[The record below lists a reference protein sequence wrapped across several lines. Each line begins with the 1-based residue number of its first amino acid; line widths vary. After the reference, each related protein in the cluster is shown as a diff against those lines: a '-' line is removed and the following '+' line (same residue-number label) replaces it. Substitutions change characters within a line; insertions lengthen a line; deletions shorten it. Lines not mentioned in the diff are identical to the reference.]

1 MQSPLEIAFHNMDS
15 NPGAE
20 TMIRERFEKLERLY
34 DGLVGARVSVEA
46 QHKQHRTGNVFDVHI
61 VLMVPGH
68 NNLVVSREPKKAK
81 EKYAHPDLHTS
92 IRDAFEAA
100 ERQLIEFKR
109 QLRGEVKR
117 HDFEVMGQIA
127 QLADDHGFLMTN
139 TGGMLYF
146 HRNSVINP
154 RFEDLSRGD
163 SVLYVEE
170 MGDTGPTASKV
181 WKDAGERLQG

>member
-15 NPGAE
+15 TPEAE
-20 TMIRERFEKLERLY
+20 RDIRDRFAKLERLY
-34 DGLVGARVSVEA
+34 DRMVGGRVSVEA
-46 QHKQHRTGNVFDVHI
+46 QHRQHRTGNVYDVHI
-61 VLMVPGH
+61 IMSVPGGH
-68 NNLVVSREPKKAK
+68 NLVVSREPKKAK
-81 EKYAHPDLHTS
+81 EKYANPDLHTS

-109 QLRGEVKR
+109 QQRGEVKR
-117 HDFEVMGQIA
+117 HDFEVMGQVA

-139 TGGMLYF
+139 TGGLLYF
-146 HRNSVINP
+146 HRNSVVSGS
-154 RFEDLSRGD
+154 FEDLSRGD

-181 WKDAGERLQG
+181 WKDASHRMQD